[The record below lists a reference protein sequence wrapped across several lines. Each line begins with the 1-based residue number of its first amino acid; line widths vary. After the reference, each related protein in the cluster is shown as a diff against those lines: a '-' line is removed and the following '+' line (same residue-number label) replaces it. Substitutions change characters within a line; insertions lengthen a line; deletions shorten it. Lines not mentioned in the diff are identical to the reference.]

1 MNLQVG
7 TAQNLIR
14 EQLLTPTIGNLGS
27 SRALFFLAAS
37 EHMAIARFKEE

>member
-14 EQLLTPTIGNLGS
+14 EQLTDAYERQPGILTG
-27 SRALFFLAAS
+27 AFLPSS